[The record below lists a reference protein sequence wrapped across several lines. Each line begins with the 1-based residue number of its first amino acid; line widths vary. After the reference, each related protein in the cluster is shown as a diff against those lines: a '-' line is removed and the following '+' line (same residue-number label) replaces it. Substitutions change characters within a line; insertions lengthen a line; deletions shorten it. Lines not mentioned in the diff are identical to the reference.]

1 MAEWLKA
8 LVLKTSDVERHRGFE
23 SLSLRQ
29 QNIIF
34 GMEKYPRGRRGSP
47 AKGVGCD
54 KRRPGSNPGFS
65 AKPPKRAVFYCP
77 CRNARRFCARIK
89 LPPSYISTWQAI
101 YHVDCTPG
109 NITAKSQHNK
119 TGKSFTSFYSGAKLR
134 TNRSPIN
141 CRHYLRLSPVPYATT
156 RFRAASAVPAYN
168 KAGVTPKYR

>member
-1 MAEWLKA
+1 MLVFYPGEMAEWLKA

-65 AKPPKRAVFYCP
+65 AKPPE
-77 CRNARRFCARIK
+77 
-89 LPPSYISTWQAI
+89 
-101 YHVDCTPG
+101 
-109 NITAKSQHNK
+109 
-119 TGKSFTSFYSGAKLR
+119 
-134 TNRSPIN
+134 
-141 CRHYLRLSPVPYATT
+141 
-156 RFRAASAVPAYN
+156 RAAFYFCSFVYYTDTNIIPVAVVQYLPFNGSLHPFLCALNGLALQMFSAYN
-168 KAGVTPKYR
+168 TAGVNTQYRHLEEAA